1 MALGDSSVPNTA
13 DEVLAQVNAL
23 VDVLRARAPETERLR
38 RMHRTCVSLPSQGVH
53 EYGDDVAL
61 VVSPIELRNELA
73 VRKARRQECAKIA
86 FIPESVHECFFER
99 RQKCRTDPLRR
110 FVSGACDDRGE
121 VELRCKRAVLMMTVL
136 VQASGGVR
144 VRDCVR
150 RLPDDK

>member
-1 MALGDSSVPNTA
+1 M
-13 DEVLAQVNAL
+13 
-23 VDVLRARAPETERLR
+23 
-38 RMHRTCVSLPSQGVH
+38 SLPSQCVH

-61 VVSPIELRNELA
+61 VVSPIELRNELT

-86 FIPESVHECFFER
+86 FIPESVQECFFER
-99 RQKCRTDPLRR
+99 RQKYRTDPLRR
-110 FVSGACDDRGE
+110 IVSGTCDDRRE